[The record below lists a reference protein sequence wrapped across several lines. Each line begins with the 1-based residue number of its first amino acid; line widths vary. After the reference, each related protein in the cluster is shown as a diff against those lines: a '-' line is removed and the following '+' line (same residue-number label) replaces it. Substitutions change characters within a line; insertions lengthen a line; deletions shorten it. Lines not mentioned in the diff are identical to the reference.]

1 MKILFVVPYVP
12 SLVRVR
18 PYNLVHHLAARG
30 HQVTLA
36 TVWTSDKER
45 TDAEALR
52 SVCTEVMAEPVPSW
66 RSAVNCLGAVLTGDP
81 LQAHYSWSP
90 ALDARVR
97 AAAARS
103 DVVHVEHL
111 RGARYG
117 LAIKA
122 AGIDT
127 PVVWDSV
134 DCISDLFAQ
143 AAQTRR
149 DLPGRTINRF
159 ELPRTR
165 RFEGRTLPRVDH
177 VVVSSPIDR
186 SSLLRLA
193 DEYSPEGA
201 GTAAREALVSVV
213 PNGVDLR
220 YFAVDATPRVP
231 DTLVFS
237 GKMSYH
243 ANEAAVLHLLRD
255 IMPLVWARRPETRL
269 VIAGKDPSRELL
281 RLGAEL
287 APRVEVT
294 GFVPDMRTYLRSA
307 SVAVAPL
314 VYGAGSQYKVLE
326 AMALG
331 TPVVAVPRAVAPLEA
346 LAGRDVVVARDGAEF
361 AGAIVS
367 LLADR
372 ARRDAVGLAGRAF
385 VERHHDWNRIAAGLE
400 STYAGVAATRLTASA
415 RAAAGRGAALV
426 DLLPTGTGPIR
437 GGRS

>member
-18 PYNLVHHLAARG
+18 PYNLVHHLARLG
-30 HQVTLA
+30 HAVSLA
-36 TVWTSDKER
+36 TVWTSER
-45 TDAEALR
+45 ERADAEALR
-52 SVCTEVMAEPVPSW
+52 SVCVDVLAEPVPSW
-66 RSAVNCLGAVLTGDP
+66 RSGLNCLGALVTGDP

-90 ALDARVR
+90 ALAARIR
-97 AAAARS
+97 AAAAQA

-111 RGARYG
+111 RGARFG
-117 LAIKA
+117 LALRA
-122 AGIDT
+122 AGVET

-149 DLPGRTINRF
+149 DVAGRLINRF
-159 ELPRTR
+159 ELSRTR
-165 RFEGRTLPRVDH
+165 RFEGRALPRFDH

-193 DEYSPEGA
+193 DEYTPPA
-201 GTAAREALVSVV
+201 GDASARERLVSVV
-213 PNGVDLR
+213 PNGVDLG
-220 YFAVDATPRVP
+220 YFAADHTPRDA

-243 ANEAAVLHLLRD
+243 ANDAAVLHLLRD
-255 IMPLVWARRPETRL
+255 IMPLVWARRPATRL
-269 VIAGKDPSRELL
+269 VIAGKDPSREVQ
-281 RLGAEL
+281 RLAAEL

-307 SVAVAPL
+307 AVAVAPL

-331 TPVVAVPRAVAPLEA
+331 TPVVAVPRAVAPLDA
-346 LAGRDVVVARDGAEF
+346 LAGRDVVVARDGSEF
-361 AGAIVS
+361 AEAIVG

-372 ARRDAVGLAGRAF
+372 ARREAVGRAGRAF
-385 VERHHDWNRIAAGLE
+385 VEAHHDWNRIAADLA
-400 STYAGVAATRLTASA
+400 STYAGVVAARATDAVFEGRDAALAGLVSAATRSA
-415 RAAAGRGAALV
+415 REV
-426 DLLPTGTGPIR
+426 
-437 GGRS
+437 RS